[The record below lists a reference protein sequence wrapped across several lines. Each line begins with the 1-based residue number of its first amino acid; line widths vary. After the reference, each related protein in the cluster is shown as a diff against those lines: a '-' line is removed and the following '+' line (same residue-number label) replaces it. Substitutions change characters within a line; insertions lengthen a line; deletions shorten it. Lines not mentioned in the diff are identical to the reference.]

1 MSSAHGSAPGDRT
14 AAGSSSP
21 RALSSSSSRKTLRTV
36 SSTSSSSSSTDPG
49 AHPLLGGPA
58 AEPGAPGSYAV
69 YDKNSR
75 RQQRV
80 GSGAHSVGVV
90 SPPTSTLAAHEG
102 PLAPSP
108 SAASTATT
116 PPFTPSS
123 THSLPPLISRPSST
137 QLPPPAQGRQYARSV
152 SEAKEQLQ
160 RQALKAELQDLGLSA
175 ESAGAALVARLG
187 TLEDDPDLKS
197 LSAAV
202 RSGKLTLLLP
212 AERLDPEGQI
222 GLPFLLDH
230 LILLD
235 PPSTASDSSILAVE
249 RPFASLS
256 GLRGLLTGGEL
267 VFTSC
272 VTAPK
277 GEGSFAYD
285 NEGFQR
291 SLRGVTPLPAPP
303 TFAHYPSSTLISA
316 ITTLS
321 IPQTRSTAV
330 VAPPPASRTTS
341 RLAALFAKSG
351 GQASEPASNATV
363 PDSSTPSPFADVP
376 EARSTSQSH
385 QHSVEVPVLAVGKT
399 IRHDDVTGTISTA
412 LLAHLRRQCRAIEGI
427 SGETDVAA
435 VIDAFA
441 RQFQPPPTLT
451 TTVSSGP
458 GLSGDHAPATT
469 SLLDAD
475 VETRTEAYQEMM
487 HDLRLDLA
495 RNLGSVDATDPS
507 AAVPS
512 LEDFAQLE
520 ERIDVSLEKLEAAV
534 TSTMYDRL
542 FAPPQSHDLQEDENL
557 ASRIAALNVLGLDLE
572 HLGID
577 LDPDQE
583 LEDEWHRHNTGP
595 RDSLEALASRVG
607 KELNRLEDPSEL
619 TPTAKLAILV
629 ACHKIIVDGLSDL
642 PGIRLKKDI
651 SADDKSASD
660 RPAVVEMD
668 DASSRSSSLPP
679 SRPRSPT
686 PNGLTGEAKEDDLL
700 RTPRPPSLEERP
712 VPEIRL
718 PDAAQGLSASV
729 LDATSSPMLS
739 QTSSPPTSVFETSR
753 SRGRSSPTASN
764 SSSADLILP
773 LLIYSVV
780 RANPPHLISH
790 LRYIHRFRAE
800 SLLRGQASYCAT
812 NFDAVIEWS
821 QHVDLSTLGLSSE
834 NVIAGAPGR
843 PEQQAAAPSSARPRA
858 YTTPSTFLRERVSLT
873 ADQLVDSANSALTG
887 VVDSSYRLLFGAGGL
902 ASSAPRSLE
911 DVKNVLDGARGRAR
925 EKLPFRRSNSAR
937 DFPTLIAG
945 RRRATSTASGPAATI
960 AETGGGTDALLSQT
974 TSPLAAPPPLPP
986 RPQSP
991 VKDAED
997 SDTRSV
1003 RSVSS
1008 FLGFRD
1014 STIGRAIASHA
1025 GGHASDRQLEA
1036 AAAASPE
1043 NSPSSTSLGGR
1054 LLGRI
1059 ADGAT
1064 SSARRATLLN
1074 PLSSWSSPAAPGL
1087 APVPASPADDD
1098 RGEEYQPR
1106 QRFLDVESAQD
1117 LKLGE
1122 VQELLL
1128 EYRKAV
1134 TALRSRP
1141 AEPREAIVEHHSDAV
1156 DAPQTVE
1163 EMSLPLAVENPV

>member
-1 MSSAHGSAPGDRT
+1 MAAASGAVATDDATDARLGST
-14 AAGSSSP
+14 HT
-21 RALSSSSSRKTLRTV
+21 LSRPSSRRTLRSV
-36 SSTSSSSSSTDPG
+36 PSSDPAAS
-49 AHPLLGGPA
+49 AHPLLGSSA
-58 AEPGAPGSYAV
+58 DSASSSNASGSYAV
-69 YDKNSR
+69 YDKSSR
-75 RQQRV
+75 KRA
-80 GSGAHSVGVV
+80 GSSSQHSSSTSVL
-90 SPPTSTLAAHEG
+90 SPPSSVLSANEG

-108 SAASTATT
+108 SSSTVTT

-175 ESAGAALVARLG
+175 ESAGAALVSRLG
-187 TLEDDPDLKS
+187 TLEDDAELKS
-197 LSAAV
+197 LAPAV

-212 AERLDPEGQI
+212 AERLDPEGSL

-235 PPSTASDSSILAVE
+235 PPSTTSDLASLAVE
-249 RPFASLS
+249 RPFATLS
-256 GLRGLLTGGEL
+256 GLRGLLSGGEL
-267 VFTSC
+267 IFTSC
-272 VTAPK
+272 VAVPK
-277 GEGSFAYD
+277 TEDLPPFHDEGV
-285 NEGFQR
+285 QR
-291 SLRGVTPLPAPP
+291 SFRGVTPLPAPP
-303 TFAHYPSSTLISA
+303 TSAHYPSSMLISA

-321 IPQTRSTAV
+321 IPQSRSSSV
-330 VAPPPASRTTS
+330 VSPPPASRTTS
-341 RLAALFAKSG
+341 RLAALFAKPSG
-351 GQASEPASNATV
+351 TSLDVTTSTAVATAASPSAELA
-363 PDSSTPSPFADVP
+363 DS
-376 EARSTSQSH
+376 RSSSQSRH
-385 QHSVEVPVLAVGKT
+385 PHSVDIPVLAVGKI
-399 IRHDDVTGTISTA
+399 IRYADVVSTMSSA
-412 LLAHLRRQCRAIEGI
+412 LLAHLRQQCRDIEGLT
-427 SGETDVAA
+427 GETGVTA

-441 RQFQPPPTLT
+441 RQFEPTR
-451 TTVSSGP
+451 
-458 GLSGDHAPATT
+458 PADATAGKAAANGEAAAT
-469 SLLDAD
+469 ATASLLEAD
-475 VETRTEAYQEMM
+475 VEILAETYQVMM
-487 HDLRLDLA
+487 QDIRLDLA
-495 RNLGSVDATDPS
+495 RNLGSVEASDPS
-507 AAVPS
+507 AAAPS

-520 ERIDVSLEKLEAAV
+520 ERIDASLEKLEAAV

-542 FAPPQSHDLQEDENL
+542 FAPSSSHDLQEDENL

-577 LDPDQE
+577 LDSEQE
-583 LEDEWHRHNTGP
+583 LEDDWHRHNTGP
-595 RDSLEALASRVG
+595 RDSLELLATRVG
-607 KELNRLEDPSEL
+607 KELNHLEDPSEL

-629 ACHKIIVDGLSDL
+629 ECHKIIVDGLSDL
-642 PGIRLKKDI
+642 PAIRLKKEI
-651 SADDKSASD
+651 TADDKSSLSE

-686 PNGLTGEAKEDDLL
+686 PSGLAGELTEDDLL

-718 PDAAQGLSASV
+718 PEAAQGLSASV
-729 LDATSSPMLS
+729 LEATSSSMLS
-739 QTSSPPTSVFETSR
+739 AALSPPTSVFDTSP
-753 SRGRSSPTASN
+753 SRGRSSPATSN

-780 RANPPHLISH
+780 RANPPHLVSH

-834 NVIAGAPGR
+834 SVIAGAPAN
-843 PEQQAAAPSSARPRA
+843 PSQQLSTPSTARPRA

-873 ADQLVDSANSALTG
+873 ADQLVDTANSALTG

-902 ASSAPRSLE
+902 ASSAPKSLD

-945 RRRATSTASGPAATI
+945 RRRATSVASGKAATI
-960 AETGGGTDALLSQT
+960 AETGAGADSSAPEASST
-974 TSPLAAPPPLPP
+974 TSAPPPLPP

-991 VKDAED
+991 IKEVED
-997 SDTRSV
+997 LDTRSV

-1008 FLGFRD
+1008 FLGFRE
-1014 STIGRAIASHA
+1014 STIGRAIASHT
-1025 GGHASDRQLEA
+1025 GGHASDRQE
-1036 AAAASPE
+1036 AASPE

-1059 ADGAT
+1059 ADGAS

-1074 PLSSWSSPAAPGL
+1074 PLSSWSGTVPSL
-1087 APVPASPADDD
+1087 APVPASPAGGDEDDNVAH
-1098 RGEEYQPR
+1098 EYQPV
-1106 QRFLDVESAQD
+1106 QRFLEISSAQD

-1122 VQELLL
+1122 VQELLN

-1134 TALRSRP
+1134 KALRARPIAVP
-1141 AEPREAIVEHHSDAV
+1141 AEVVPSQEVASADGGA
-1156 DAPQTVE
+1156 
-1163 EMSLPLAVENPV
+1163 AVEASEEDEKSV